1 MTITITAAKIQ
12 KENHKSKDFIEKNSH
27 NTKKHLFRFV
37 NQTTGMSPPEGRVFL
52 TAASLF

>member
-12 KENHKSKDFIEKNSH
+12 KENHKSKYFIGKNSH

-37 NQTTGMSPPEGRVFL
+37 NQTTGISPPEGRVFL